1 MQDPDSAL
9 FKQTSPDTRP
19 LAQSKVLS
27 KFNEIQYD
35 HSILVENL
43 DTSLL
48 TVNNQKTKNSF
59 AQSFL
64 FEPST
69 PTLVSPEKKG
79 SEFMH
84 KSQRSVER
92 ERADYS
98 YSQSGKKVP
107 FIEKQPH
114 HSKMHSSSTGIGSGL
129 KNLKSK
135 QQSLSH
141 MPSRQSQAKNASN
154 DKVAS
159 GRKKDTR
166 KEVVKPQLRPNQPQS
181 QRDTG
186 HSPPIISQKSGP
198 SANHSHRNSADCKAA
213 PVESPTKPA
222 LVASNFKAIEAIE
235 PSP

>member
-1 MQDPDSAL
+1 
-9 FKQTSPDTRP
+9 
-19 LAQSKVLS
+19 
-27 KFNEIQYD
+27 
-35 HSILVENL
+35 
-43 DTSLL
+43 
-48 TVNNQKTKNSF
+48 
-59 AQSFL
+59 
-64 FEPST
+64 
-69 PTLVSPEKKG
+69 
-79 SEFMH
+79 MH

-107 FIEKQPH
+107 LTEKQPH
-114 HSKMHSSSTGIGSGL
+114 HSKMHSSGTGIGSGL

-141 MPSRQSQAKNASN
+141 LPARQSYAKNATS

-186 HSPPIISQKSGP
+186 LSPPIMSQKSGP
-198 SANHSHRNSADCKAA
+198 SANHSHRNSADCRATQE
-213 PVESPTKPA
+213 ESPTKPA
-222 LVASNFKAIEAIE
+222 LTTSNFKAVEVIE